1 MNRAE
6 RRAQFRSRFC
16 RGGPPWLPSVEFD
29 KGPPQR
35 AAPTIAWL
43 HIHELVLHGFSA
55 QGRHAVGDAV
65 QAELVRLLN
74 TKLPEFVKTS
84 SGTIDGGTFNVTP
97 NTKPNAIG
105 KLIANAV
112 YGGRPR

>member
-1 MNRAE
+1 M
-6 RRAQFRSRFC
+6 
-16 RGGPPWLPSVEFD
+16 
-29 KGPPQR
+29 
-35 AAPTIAWL
+35 
-43 HIHELVLHGFSA
+43 
-55 QGRHAVGDAV
+55 

-112 YGGRPR
+112 YGGRRR